1 MACLL
6 RCKSVDWSISSIIA
20 VCLIGLV
27 GGCLGGM
34 LGLGGSVF
42 IIPAL
47 SLALGPNQHLYQAA
61 ALTAN
66 IFVAVAAT
74 RRHLGKGTIQPDI
87 LPWMVVS
94 AGAMAVVGV
103 LASNQ
108 IEPRPLAALF
118 GLFLCYAAVAECISL
133 ALRRPDAAGSER
145 TRGHATAV
153 ALTAGWAG
161 GFAAGL
167 LGIGGGAVMVPILRR
182 FGRLPVRQ
190 AVATSSAAMIS
201 ACIVGAISK
210 NMSLDGLQDFGG
222 QSLTI
227 GSSLSLAALL
237 SPMAMLGGTIGAAL
251 VYRLPVVVTRGVL
264 AALLAFAGYRM
275 LSIGG
280 QSLLD
285 ALRSGAM

>member
-1 MACLL
+1 
-6 RCKSVDWSISSIIA
+6 
-20 VCLIGLV
+20 
-27 GGCLGGM
+27 
-34 LGLGGSVF
+34 
-42 IIPAL
+42 
-47 SLALGPNQHLYQAA
+47 
-61 ALTAN
+61 
-66 IFVAVAAT
+66 
-74 RRHLGKGTIQPDI
+74 
-87 LPWMVVS
+87 
-94 AGAMAVVGV
+94 
-103 LASNQ
+103 
-108 IEPRPLAALF
+108 
-118 GLFLCYAAVAECISL
+118 
-133 ALRRPDAAGSER
+133 
-145 TRGHATAV
+145 
-153 ALTAGWAG
+153 
-161 GFAAGL
+161 
-167 LGIGGGAVMVPILRR
+167 MVPILRR